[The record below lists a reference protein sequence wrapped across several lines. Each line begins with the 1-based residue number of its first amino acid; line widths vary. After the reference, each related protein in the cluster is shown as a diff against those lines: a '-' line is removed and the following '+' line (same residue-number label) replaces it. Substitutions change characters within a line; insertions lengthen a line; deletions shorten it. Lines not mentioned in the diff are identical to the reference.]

1 MAVMTFS
8 AKSGSVLQ
16 GGGVR
21 HQSFMSSRQGP
32 GPAVSAMAP
41 NAGKPVVGADF
52 FDTLMTGIASALSF
66 QIFYFTEN
74 LIYGKS

>member
-1 MAVMTFS
+1 
-8 AKSGSVLQ
+8 
-16 GGGVR
+16 
-21 HQSFMSSRQGP
+21 MSSRQGP

-52 FDTLMTGIASALSF
+52 FDTLMTAIASALSF